1 MHEIMFI
8 SGNLIMWA
16 IYVSK
21 IPFLERYRVNPTKP
35 WPWEED
41 PVKWKLVINKTLK
54 SLLITHFILVPAA
67 TGLEAYLGVPY
78 KVSIEQWPSAL
89 EMVTQIVF
97 FMLCEDFSFYW
108 GHRILHHKSLYP
120 KIHKIHHEYNNP
132 ISLSSEYAHPI
143 EFLFVNLLPN
153 AVGAKIL
160 GAKVHLVTY
169 ILWLI
174 IRVLETLDGHS
185 GYEFSWSP
193 YRLLPLSGSANYH
206 NYHHTHNDGNYG
218 SFFMIWDTF
227 LGTNKNYWKYLAERE
242 KEELVAKK
250 NE

>member
-97 FMLCEDFSFYW
+97 FMLCEDFSFY
-108 GHRILHHKSLYP
+108 
-120 KIHKIHHEYNNP
+120 
-132 ISLSSEYAHPI
+132 
-143 EFLFVNLLPN
+143 LFPR
-153 AVGAKIL
+153 K
-160 GAKVHLVTY
+160 
-169 ILWLI
+169 
-174 IRVLETLDGHS
+174 
-185 GYEFSWSP
+185 
-193 YRLLPLSGSANYH
+193 
-206 NYHHTHNDGNYG
+206 
-218 SFFMIWDTF
+218 
-227 LGTNKNYWKYLAERE
+227 
-242 KEELVAKK
+242 
-250 NE
+250 